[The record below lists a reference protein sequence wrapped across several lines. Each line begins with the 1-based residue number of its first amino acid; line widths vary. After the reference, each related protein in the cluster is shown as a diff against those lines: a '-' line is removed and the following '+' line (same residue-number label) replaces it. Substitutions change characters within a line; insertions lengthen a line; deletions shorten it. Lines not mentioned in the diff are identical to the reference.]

1 MKSARL
7 VNARARDY
15 ARGLIDAAPEG
26 WIVTVA
32 PPKRNLDQNAKLWSM
47 LSDIA
52 NAKPD
57 GRQHTPE
64 TWKNLFLHALGHQA
78 RFLMGLEGEVFPVG
92 FRSSELSVKAM
103 AALISFIDA
112 WGTERG
118 VIWKDTKRY
127 EEVA

>member
-7 VNARARDY
+7 VNARARSY
-15 ARGLIDAAPEG
+15 AKELVDAAPEG
-26 WIVTVA
+26 WIVMVQS
-32 PPKRNLDQNAKLWSM
+32 PKRNLDQNSRLWAM

-64 TWKNLFLHALGHQA
+64 TWKALFMHALGHQA
-78 RFLMGLEGEVFPVG
+78 RFLMGLDGEVFPVG
-92 FRSSELSVKAM
+92 FRSSELSVKEI
-103 AALISFIDA
+103 AALISVSDA

-118 VIWKDTKRY
+118 VMWRDTKRY
-127 EEVA
+127 EDAA